1 MFGQQRNYDLVIE
14 TSLSLLAI
22 DPQQAEAHRL
32 LAFVLNYQG
41 RGGEAIEH
49 ARAYI
54 RLSPEGESAVELKR
68 WLQDGN
74 IHPEK

>member
-1 MFGQQRNYDLVIE
+1 
-14 TSLSLLAI
+14 LLAI

-32 LAFVLNYQG
+32 LTFVLKDQA

-49 ARAYI
+49 ARADI
-54 RLSPEGESAVELKR
+54 RLSPEEESAVELKR
-68 WLQDGN
+68 WLQDEN